1 MRLALLVATLVLCA
15 CACVFGAPGEASAH
29 RQAGAG
35 ADSVTPC
42 DISAY
47 VTDRDPD
54 GLNVRS
60 GPGSAH
66 KVIGNLPDQQVEGG
80 IVVHITG
87 ARGDW
92 FRIDEAFE
100 VGGEEERVFFKG
112 AGWVY
117 GPLLGADGVG
127 GGTAV
132 YQEMSA
138 KSRVVTRV
146 QGDSGGLTLRGCRGR
161 WTYVEYKK
169 VKGWAAPDTLCTNPL
184 TTCA

>member
-1 MRLALLVATLVLCA
+1 MRFAIFVASLVLCV
-15 CACVFGAPGEASAH
+15 C
-29 RQAGAG
+29 AGASGSAGG
-35 ADSVTPC
+35 AAAYRQGGSEAAVPC

-47 VTDRDPD
+47 VADRDPA

-60 GPGSAH
+60 GPGSTH

-87 ARGDW
+87 SSGDW
-92 FRIDEAFE
+92 FRIDEGFE

-112 AGWVY
+112 VGWVY

-127 GGTAV
+127 GGTAIH
-132 YQEMSA
+132 QEVSA

-146 QGDSGGLTLRGCRGR
+146 PGDSGGLTLRGCRGR

-184 TTCA
+184 TTCS

>member
-1 MRLALLVATLVLCA
+1 MRFAFFVATLVLCV
-15 CACVFGAPGEASAH
+15 CVGGFGAPGKAA
-29 RQAGAG
+29 AGRPAG
-35 ADSVTPC
+35 PSVDSVVPC

-47 VTDRDPD
+47 VVDRDAN

-60 GPGSAH
+60 GPGSSH
-66 KVIGNLPDQQVEGG
+66 KVIGNLPNQKVEGG
-80 IVVHITG
+80 IVVHISG
-87 ARGDW
+87 SSGDW

-100 VGGEEERVFFKG
+100 EGGEEERVFFKG

-127 GGTAV
+127 GGTDI

-138 KSRVVTRV
+138 KSRVVVRV
-146 QGDSGGLTLRGCRGR
+146 PGDSGGLKLRGCRGR

>member
-1 MRLALLVATLVLCA
+1 MRFALFVATLVLCLGVLGTA
-15 CACVFGAPGEASAH
+15 GDAAAYRQVGPGTGAVA
-29 RQAGAG
+29 
-35 ADSVTPC
+35 VVPC
-42 DISAY
+42 DIAAY
-47 VTDRDPD
+47 VVDRDPD

-60 GPGSAH
+60 GPGSTH
-66 KVIGNLPDQQVEGG
+66 QVIGNLPNQKVEGG

-87 ARGDW
+87 SSGDW
-92 FRIDEAFE
+92 FRFDEAIE
-100 VGGEEERVFFKG
+100 EGGEEERVFFKG

-146 QGDSGGLTLRGCRGR
+146 PGDSGALKLRGCRGR
-161 WTYVEYKK
+161 WTYVEYKR
-169 VKGWAAPDTLCTNPL
+169 VKGWAAPDTLCTNSL
-184 TTCA
+184 TTCS

>member
-1 MRLALLVATLVLCA
+1 MRFALFIVILILCVCVGVLGSA
-15 CACVFGAPGEASAH
+15 GEAAAY
-29 RQAGAG
+29 RQGGAG
-35 ADSVTPC
+35 AAVPC

-47 VTDRDPD
+47 VTDRDPA

-60 GPGSAH
+60 GPGGAQQ
-66 KVIGNLPDQQVEGG
+66 VIGNLPDQQVEGG

-87 ARGDW
+87 SSGDW

-100 VGGEEERVFFKG
+100 EGGEEERVHFKG
-112 AGWVY
+112 VGWVY

-132 YQEMSA
+132 YQEMSRQ
-138 KSRVVTRV
+138 SRVAARV
-146 QGDSGGLTLRGCRGR
+146 PGDSGLNLRGCRGR

-184 TTCA
+184 TTCS

>member
-1 MRLALLVATLVLCA
+1 MRFALLVATLVLCA
-15 CACVFGAPGEASAH
+15 CVGGFGAPGKVAAYREAGPSV
-29 RQAGAG
+29 
-35 ADSVTPC
+35 DSVAPC

-47 VTDRDPD
+47 VVDRDPD

-60 GPGSAH
+60 GPGGTH
-66 KVIGNLPDQQVEGG
+66 KVVGNLPDQQVEGG

-87 ARGDW
+87 ASGDW
-92 FRIDEAFE
+92 FRIDEGFE

-112 AGWVY
+112 VGWVY

-127 GGTAV
+127 GGTAI
-132 YQEMSA
+132 YREMSA

-146 QGDSGGLTLRGCRGR
+146 PGDSGGLRLRGCRGR